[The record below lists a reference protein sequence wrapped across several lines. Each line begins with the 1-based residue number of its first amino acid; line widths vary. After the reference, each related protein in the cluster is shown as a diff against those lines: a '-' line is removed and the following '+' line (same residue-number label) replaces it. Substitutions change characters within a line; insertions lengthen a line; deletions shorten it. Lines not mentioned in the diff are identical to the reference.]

1 MKPDELKELKVDGCE
16 NCKNE
21 YFYSIKYPMSSN
33 DPIVKKPLGEFFC
46 DEYSIL
52 EYNDYEMKFYEDYEI
67 CSVPNGP
74 SLGGNNYYLKPIK
87 PKKITYLYHTRKQ
100 MIDLILH
107 LRDNRRYYDKQRKVK
122 EKLINLENDFK

>member
-1 MKPDELKELKVDGCE
+1 MKLDELKELQVDGCE
-16 NCKNE
+16 NCNNVHYYTIKFLNE
-21 YFYSIKYPMSSN
+21 
-33 DPIVKKPLGEFFC
+33 PIIKKPLGEFCC

-74 SLGGNNYYLKPIK
+74 SLNGNHYYLKPIK

>member
-1 MKPDELKELKVDGCE
+1 MKLDELNELQVDGCE
-16 NCKNE
+16 HSKNE
-21 YFYSIKYPMSSN
+21 YFYAIKFYYDEPN
-33 DPIVKKPLGEFFC
+33 IKNPIGEFLC

-67 CSVPNGP
+67 CSVPSGP
-74 SLGGNNYYLKPIK
+74 SLNGNHYYLKPIK

-107 LRDNRRYYDKQRKVK
+107 LRDNRRYYDKQRMVK

>member
-1 MKPDELKELKVDGCE
+1 MKLDELKELKVDGCE
-16 NCKNE
+16 NCNNVYYYTIKFLNE
-21 YFYSIKYPMSSN
+21 
-33 DPIVKKPLGEFFC
+33 PIIKKPLGEFFC

-67 CSVPNGP
+67 CLVPNGP

-100 MIDLILH
+100 MIDLILQ
-107 LRDNRRYYDKQRKVK
+107 LRDKRRYYDKQRMVK

>member
-1 MKPDELKELKVDGCE
+1 MKLDELKELEVDGCE
-16 NCKNE
+16 HHKNE
-21 YFYSIKYPMSSN
+21 YFYAIEFTYGEPNIKNP
-33 DPIVKKPLGEFFC
+33 VGEFLC

-74 SLGGNNYYLKPIK
+74 SLAGNHYYLKPVK

-100 MIDLILH
+100 MIDLILQ
-107 LRDNRRYYDKQRKVK
+107 LRDKRRYYDKQRKVK
-122 EKLINLENDFK
+122 EKLISLEKDFK